1 MKLNN
6 NLLPKNK
13 YSIEVLSTTECIH
26 QFYFYGTRQELYDKV
41 DELQVKGNIILKIK
55 EKLIWEQH

>member
-55 EKLIWEQH
+55 EYKNDIR